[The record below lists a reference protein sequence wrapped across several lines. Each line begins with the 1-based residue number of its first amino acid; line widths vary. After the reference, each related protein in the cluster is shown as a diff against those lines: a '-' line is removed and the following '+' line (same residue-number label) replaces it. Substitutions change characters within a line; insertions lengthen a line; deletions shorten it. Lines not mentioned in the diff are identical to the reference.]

1 MPSAENNSNADEE
14 RHRKKTLKPD
24 KKRDFVRFARQ
35 GHGLSE
41 RQACSALEI
50 SRSVNRYE
58 YRLN

>member
-1 MPSAENNSNADEE
+1 MSSAENNSNADEG

-24 KKRDFVRFARQ
+24 EKRDLVRLARQ

-58 YRLN
+58 